1 MNTYIVDDK
10 QYDVSK
16 LDEEAQS
23 LFSALVNANN
33 EANGL
38 RQRLFVLNEATNSI
52 SSKLNEKLTDD
63 ALVQDE
69 EEDTKEDS

>member
-23 LFSALVNANN
+23 LFSALVNTNN

-38 RQRLFVLNEATNSI
+38 RQRLFVLNEATTSI

-69 EEDTKEDS
+69 EDTKEDS